1 MKHYIFTITYS
12 NGTKVEKYIN
22 AYDAYDAWSI
32 FVKRAKEHLAGYAYF
47 GDEYLS
53 KVELAVK
60 EV

>member
-12 NGTKVEKYIN
+12 NGAKVEKYIN

-32 FVKRAKEHLAGYAYF
+32 FVKRAKEHLAGCAYS
-47 GDEYLS
+47 GGGYLS
-53 KVELAVK
+53 KVELAVR